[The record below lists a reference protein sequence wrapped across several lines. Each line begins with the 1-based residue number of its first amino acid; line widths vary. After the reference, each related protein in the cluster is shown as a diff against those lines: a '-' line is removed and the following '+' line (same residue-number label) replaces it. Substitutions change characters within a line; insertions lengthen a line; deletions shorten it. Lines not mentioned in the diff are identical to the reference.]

1 MSTSLRSRLWLSYA
15 LVVLAALVL
24 TAVILILSLLRS
36 PVAYRQTYARLE
48 AVQELLLSSNPGL
61 TSLPPAS
68 LGPVLRSADK
78 TFNVRILVYT
88 AERTLAADSRAS
100 VSPALT
106 GIRRAQV
113 SRSTILLR
121 DETGGAW
128 LFSVSKQPDG
138 KLLLV
143 GAPRPRIAILALL
156 TNDIFPSFVV
166 AGLAALALSLLAAF
180 GLARWIGAPLQ
191 TLVDASRRMPHAD
204 ARPVTPSGPREIQ
217 DLTRA
222 FNDMSARMQASQKS
236 QREFVA
242 NVSHELKTPLT
253 SIQGFAQALQDG
265 TADTDESRRHAAQV
279 IQEEAGRM
287 HRLVLDLL
295 DLARLDAGTADL
307 QRAPLDLPA
316 LLHSVAE
323 KFDPQARAAGVTIR
337 VEMAALPAVTG
348 DGDRL
353 AQVFTNLVDNALAY
367 TPAGGSITLRAAAD
381 GSTVRVE
388 VADTGAGIPADALA
402 HIFDRFYQADPSR
415 PGGRKH
421 GAGLGLA
428 IAREIAAAHGGTI
441 SVRSEP
447 GAGSTFTVSLPLT
460 TPEASTVVSKRKK

>member
-1 MSTSLRSRLWLSYA
+1 MFTSLRTRLWLSYA

-24 TAVILILSLLRS
+24 TAIILMLSLLRS
-36 PVAYRQTYARLE
+36 PVAYRQTYARLD
-48 AVQELLLSSNPGL
+48 AVRELLVSDHPGL
-61 TSLPPAS
+61 TSLPPDRLNS
-68 LGPVLRSADK
+68 LLKTTDK
-78 TFNVRILVYT
+78 KFDIRILVYT
-88 AERTLAADSRAS
+88 TDRTLEADSRAG

-106 GIRRAQV
+106 GIRRAQI
-113 SRSTILLR
+113 SRSTLLLR
-121 DETGGAW
+121 DEAGGAW

-143 GAPRPRIAILALL
+143 GVPRPHIAILALL
-156 TNDIFPSFVV
+156 TNDIFPSFVT
-166 AGLAALALSLLAAF
+166 AGLAALALSLLMAF
-180 GLARWIGAPLQ
+180 GLARWIGSPLQ
-191 TLVDASRRMPHAD
+191 TLVAASRQMPHTD
-204 ARPVTPSGPREIQ
+204 ARPVTPSGPREVQ

-265 TADTDESRRHAAQV
+265 TADTDESRRHAAAV

-295 DLARLDAGTADL
+295 DLARLDTGTADL
-307 QRAPLDLPA
+307 QRAPLDLAA

-323 KFDPQARAAGVTIR
+323 KFDPQSRAAGVDIR
-337 VEMAALPAVTG
+337 VETAELPPITG

-353 AQVFTNLVDNALAY
+353 AQVFTNLVDNALKY

-381 GSTVRVE
+381 RSTVRVD
-388 VADTGAGIPADALA
+388 VADTGAGIPPEALA

-415 PGGRKH
+415 PGGSKR

-428 IAREIAAAHGGTI
+428 IAREITAAHGGTI
-441 SVRSEP
+441 SVRS
-447 GAGSTFTVSLPLT
+447 GLGTGSTFTVTLPLT

>member
-1 MSTSLRSRLWLSYA
+1 MFTSLRSRLWLSYA
-15 LVVLAALVL
+15 LVVLAALIL
-24 TAVILILSLLRS
+24 TAIILVLSLLRS

-48 AVQELLLSSNPGL
+48 AVRELLVSDNPGL

-68 LGPVLRSADK
+68 LNPILRSTDK

-88 AERTLAADSRAS
+88 ADRTLEADSRPG
-100 VSPALT
+100 PALT
-106 GIRRAQV
+106 GIRRAQI
-113 SRSTILLR
+113 SRTTLLLR
-121 DETGGAW
+121 DEAGGAW

-143 GAPRPRIAILALL
+143 GVPRPRIAILALL
-156 TNDIFPSFVV
+156 TNDIFPSFVA
-166 AGLAALALSLLAAF
+166 AGLAALALSLLVAF
-180 GLARWIGAPLQ
+180 GLARWIGSPLQ
-191 TLVDASRRMPHAD
+191 TLVAASRRMPQAE
-204 ARPVTPSGPREIQ
+204 ARPVTPSGPREVQ

-222 FNDMSARMQASQKS
+222 FNDMSARTQASQKS

-265 TADTDESRRHAAQV
+265 TADTDESRRHAAAV
-279 IQEEAGRM
+279 IQEEGGRM

-307 QRAPLDLPA
+307 QRAPLNLAA

-323 KFDPQARAAGVTIR
+323 KFDPQARAAGVAVR
-337 VEMAALPAVTG
+337 VETAELPPIIG

-353 AQVFTNLVDNALAY
+353 AQVFTNLVDNALKY
-367 TPAGGSITLRAAAD
+367 TPAGGSITLRAAAR
-381 GSTVRVE
+381 GSTVQVE
-388 VADTGAGIPADALA
+388 VADTGAGIEAEALA

-421 GAGLGLA
+421 GAGLGLT
-428 IAREIAAAHGGTI
+428 IAREITAAHGGTI
-441 SVRSEP
+441 SVRSRL
-447 GAGSTFTVSLPLT
+447 GTGSTFTVSLPLT